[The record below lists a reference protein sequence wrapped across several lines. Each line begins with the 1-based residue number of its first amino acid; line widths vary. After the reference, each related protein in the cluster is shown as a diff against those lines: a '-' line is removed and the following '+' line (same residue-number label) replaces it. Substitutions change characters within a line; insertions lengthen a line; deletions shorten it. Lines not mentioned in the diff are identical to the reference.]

1 MKKLEASE
9 KPLGKW
15 DNIDRIMR
23 ECGYVYNP
31 AEMKWYN
38 HDLRTAWSMN
48 SLTENFASETE
59 FEEYARKQAADPS
72 SLRNTQRQIASLMDE
87 AVKDKKSPSKKDN

>member
-1 MKKLEASE
+1 LKKLEASE

-31 AEMKWYN
+31 AERKWYN

-48 SLTENFASETE
+48 SLTENFASEIE
-59 FEEYARKQAADPS
+59 FEAYARKQAADPS
-72 SLRNTQRQIASLMDE
+72 FLQYIQHQFAPLMDMALE
-87 AVKDKKSPSKKDN
+87 EKKSQSKKDN

>member
-31 AEMKWYN
+31 VDKKWYN
-38 HDLRTAWSMN
+38 HDLRTAWSMV
-48 SLTENFASETE
+48 SLTEEFQSEVE
-59 FEEYARKQAADPS
+59 FETYARKQAADPS
-72 SLRNTQRQIASLMDE
+72 FLQSIQRQFAPLMDMLME
-87 AVKDKKSPSKKDN
+87 EKISQSKKDN